1 MTIIIAGIFVLVG
14 IALAIYFIGSEPDAP
29 IKLRAILSVSS
40 LDTLSIKCGNRAKP
54 VKQRLRKRPRID
66 R

>member
-14 IALAIYFIGSEPDAP
+14 IALAIYFIGGEPSVP

-40 LDTLSIKCGNRAKP
+40 LALFLGLSAAVAFGYPQYK
-54 VKQRLRKRPRID
+54 VWE
-66 R
+66 